1 MNVNNALFSAEQVID
16 RSIIRSGEGHGG
28 EEKQERFRKTAMA
41 MQEIISKKLYKAKHS
56 TMEQYF
62 KEVFKLSRASVYR
75 FVDASRVLNQLEGFH
90 ILPFGER
97 QCRTLRRCTKDLQTI
112 RLLWST
118 VLNKYGEDPSLITST
133 IIQNTW
139 DEMIE
144 KKLVDPSKISNIK
157 SNNNSNDKNGNKN
170 KKDTKATQKKISNNN
185 SSKKPIQGS
194 NDITKLMIPSSG
206 STSNVNDL
214 SNMNINQKYLP
225 TYSSTATLVDSS
237 NNNTLS
243 DIAGLQ
249 IDDTGAS
256 IYTITNCNNQSYS
269 VTSQTAQSPMNKN
282 KNTSYSNFTSSL
294 QSNST
299 LVATPTSNT
308 ISISHT
314 INNPSPSNININSSS
329 VTSANTIGNN
339 NPENYINSNVINS
352 NSSLNAL
359 GYTIPKHQNYIT
371 TTGYTN
377 TSYPASSLVTS
388 SRLTS
393 NFQRRIQNPSSTSIT
408 TSTQSSTNPYYHA
421 YQYQNPNDIPTS
433 NPESYM
439 NVNTDQ
445 LMNPNYV
452 PQMND
457 FINFNNCNQ
466 GSYYTQNA
474 QQNSQYDNH
483 YSNYS
488 SAPTSSSYFTPT
500 SDVQYQWYSNDRTT
514 QDIAASSQKYLS
526 PAYYSQLKILNVNSD
541 DIKPYQNQRVIANNY
556 SIPYSIDPLN
566 NIDNQNNASRN
577 ISSRNVNF
585 SNENNRMNG
594 NNSYS
599 INNYPYTVI
608 GIVNSQNNIIQ

>member
-144 KKLVDPSKISNIK
+144 KKLVDPSKISSIK
-157 SNNNSNDKNGNKN
+157 SNNNGDRNNKN
-170 KKDTKATQKKISNNN
+170 KKDSKIIQKQDGN
-185 SSKKPIQGS
+185 SSGKQIQNVNNVS
-194 NDITKLMIPSSG
+194 KLIIPNSG
-206 STSNVNDL
+206 SSSNISEL
-214 SNMNINQKYLP
+214 SNINQKYIP
-225 TYSSTATLVDSS
+225 SYSSTATLIDSS

-256 IYTITNCNNQSYS
+256 IYTITNCNNQNYS
-269 VTSQTAQSPMNKN
+269 VTSQTQSPLDKN
-282 KNTSYSNFTSSL
+282 KNQNFCNFSSSL

-314 INNPSPSNININSSS
+314 SNNASSSNVNINSSS
-329 VTSANTIGNN
+329 MTSIHTISNN
-339 NPENYINSNVINS
+339 SLLSENYVGSNVINS
-352 NSSLNAL
+352 NSSINSI
-359 GYTIPKHQNYIT
+359 GYSMPNQQNYIT
-371 TTGYTN
+371 TPNNYSN
-377 TSYPASSLVTS
+377 SNYPASSLVTS
-388 SRLTS
+388 SRLTQ
-393 NFQRRIQNPSSTSIT
+393 NYQRRLPN
-408 TSTQSSTNPYYHA
+408 TSTQIMTSTTATTNQYYQTYQYSNSNDVTQTNPETYF
-421 YQYQNPNDIPTS
+421 NI
-433 NPESYM
+433 
-439 NVNTDQ
+439 NTDQ
-445 LMNPNYV
+445 FNNMNPNYG
-452 PQMND
+452 QQINN
-457 FINFNNCNQ
+457 FINFNNYNQ
-466 GSYYTQNA
+466 NNYYSHNISQS
-474 QQNSQYDNH
+474 SQYEGH

-488 SAPTSSSYFTPT
+488 AAQTTSSYF
-500 SDVQYQWYSNDRTT
+500 SSNDIQYQWY
-514 QDIAASSQKYLS
+514 KL
-526 PAYYSQLKILNVNSD
+526 L
-541 DIKPYQNQRVIANNY
+541 
-556 SIPYSIDPLN
+556 
-566 NIDNQNNASRN
+566 
-577 ISSRNVNF
+577 
-585 SNENNRMNG
+585 
-594 NNSYS
+594 
-599 INNYPYTVI
+599 
-608 GIVNSQNNIIQ
+608 IQET

>member
-144 KKLVDPSKISNIK
+144 KKLVDPSKISIIK
-157 SNNNSNDKNGNKN
+157 SNNSGDKNNNKN
-170 KKDTKATQKKISNNN
+170 KKDVKITQNSTVNNPINN
-185 SSKKPIQGS
+185 SVKSIQGVNNMS
-194 NDITKLMIPSSG
+194 KLTIPTSG
-206 STSNVNDL
+206 SMSNISDL
-214 SNMNINQKYLP
+214 SNMNMNQKFIP
-225 TYSSTATLVDSS
+225 SYSSTATLVDSS

-269 VTSQTAQSPMNKN
+269 ATSQTQSPLNKN
-282 KNTSYSNFTSSL
+282 KNVNYGNFTSSL

-299 LVATPTSNT
+299 LVATTPTST
-308 ISISHT
+308 AISMSHT
-314 INNPSPSNININSSS
+314 NNNVSPSTMNINSSS
-329 VTSANTIGNN
+329 MTNINPVGSN
-339 NPENYINSNVINS
+339 NPLSENYISSNVINS
-352 NSSLNAL
+352 NTSLNTL
-359 GYTIPKHQNYIT
+359 GYSIANQQNFIAT
-371 TTGYTN
+371 PNTN
-377 TSYPASSLVTS
+377 FPASSLATS
-388 SRLTS
+388 SRLTP
-393 NFQRRIQNPSSTSIT
+393 NFQRRISNNSPSNVPTIDT
-408 TSTQSSTNPYYHA
+408 YYQA
-421 YQYQNPNDIPTS
+421 YQYTNTTDISSAT
-433 NPESYM
+433 PESYVNM
-439 NVNTDQ
+439 NTDHFINNINSSYPSQ
-445 LMNPNYV
+445 LNNY
-452 PQMND
+452 M
-457 FINFNNCNQ
+457 NFNNYNPN
-466 GSYYTQNA
+466 SYFA
-474 QQNSQYDNH
+474 QSTSQNSQYNGN

-488 SAPTSSSYFTPT
+488 PAPTSSYFSS
-500 SDVQYQWYSNDRTT
+500 SDIPYNWYGNGNERTNNG
-514 QDIAASSQKYLS
+514 SSKKYFPPS
-526 PAYYSQLKILNVNSD
+526 TYYSQLRMINPNSD
-541 DIKPYQNQRVIANNY
+541 DIRSYSNSRVISNNY
-556 SIPYSIDPLN
+556 SLNYNMDSLN
-566 NIDNQNNASRN
+566 NIDNQNNSN
-577 ISSRNVNF
+577 GNVNSRNVNI
-585 SNENNRMNG
+585 SSEDNRLNN
-594 NNSYS
+594 NNYS
-599 INNYPYTVI
+599 LNNYPYTVI